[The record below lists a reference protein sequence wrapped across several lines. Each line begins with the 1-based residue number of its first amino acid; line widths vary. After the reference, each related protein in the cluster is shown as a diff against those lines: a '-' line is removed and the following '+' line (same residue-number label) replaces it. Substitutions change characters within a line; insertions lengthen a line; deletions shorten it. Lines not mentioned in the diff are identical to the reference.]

1 MSLWVIA
8 SLDPRSKSF
17 LGINIL
23 NRPTGQWPETTLPPD
38 ANHFLQHGF
47 GFIGELGGFAPMATE
62 RFGNFT
68 LSAVFGGFFLS
79 LSNLQVHGF
88 PDATM
93 YGPAIGFPYRCS
105 NSFHGGYAHG
115 FPQHPPTQ
123 GQQAYYHL
131 KMLFLMI
138 GIFMIIALIGHRLNF
153 LAECKLLTDV

>member
-1 MSLWVIA
+1 MTI
-8 SLDPRSKSF
+8 
-17 LGINIL
+17 
-23 NRPTGQWPETTLPPD
+23 PPD

-47 GFIGELGGFAPMATE
+47 WFMGGLRGFAPMEIE

-68 LSAVFGGFFLS
+68 LSAAFGGFFPS

-93 YGPAIGFPYRCS
+93 CGPDAGFPYGFS
-105 NSFHGGYAHG
+105 NLFHGRYAHG

-123 GQQAYYHL
+123 GQQADYHM

-138 GIFMIIALIGHRLNF
+138 GIFMIITLILVI
-153 LAECKLLTDV
+153 D